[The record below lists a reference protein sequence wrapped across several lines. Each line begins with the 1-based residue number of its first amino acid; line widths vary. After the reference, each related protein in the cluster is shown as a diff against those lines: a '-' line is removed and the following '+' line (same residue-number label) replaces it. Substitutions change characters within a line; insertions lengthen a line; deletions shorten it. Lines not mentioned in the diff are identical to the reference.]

1 MSTNLEARAWIE
13 VRANALR
20 NNFARIREVVGPD
33 VRILPM
39 VKADGY
45 GLGVAEVVRVLEP
58 DAPWAYGVA
67 TVTEGVTSASW
78 ASIARSWFAVQRQAR
93 SSMTLSNVA
102 FSCRFRASTL

>member
-45 GLGVAEVVRVLEP
+45 GLGR
-58 DAPWAYGVA
+58 G
-67 TVTEGVTSASW
+67 
-78 ASIARSWFAVQRQAR
+78 ARQR
-93 SSMTLSNVA
+93 
-102 FSCRFRASTL
+102 C